1 MPRALRYQYHGAVYH
16 LMARG
21 DGGKAVFETDEDR
34 KGFLFRLGKVCES
47 HGWRVHAWVLMRNHF
62 PLLVETPEA
71 NLVTGIIGVRSR
83 ILTKWLDD
91 GPAFAVR

>member
-34 KGFLFRLGKVCES
+34 KGL
-47 HGWRVHAWVLMRNHF
+47 
-62 PLLVETPEA
+62 
-71 NLVTGIIGVRSR
+71 
-83 ILTKWLDD
+83 
-91 GPAFAVR
+91 